1 MSFLTSEIEENSTVN
16 PINCHEIRM
25 CETSNLIWKVKL
37 LGDVLI
43 YNLYYLL
50 IYYLSENFLDL
61 KFVYTHIILYL
72 IFIK

>member
-1 MSFLTSEIEENSTVN
+1 MSFLTSEIEENRTVN

-25 CETSNLIWKVKL
+25 CETSFI

-43 YNLYYLL
+43 YNLYYFL